1 MKKDCFAYLQGPHK
15 HRSQLILLDRYL
27 LVGRSYYMTCTG
39 LKRCS
44 CYNCGMCTDPLRYS
58 VYSGTQHPEINIQCI
73 SLTFWPLVYSCTLV
87 TVEMSTRSLVILLK
101 FTLVVKI
108 LVAFLFCSFFF
119 FFCFFCRGFDP
130 VSPLLHELTF
140 QVCYYLYIFCFI
152 KTDSTSW
159 HNSAQGLPLANLT
172 TYLFC
177 LWYV

>member
-27 LVGRSYYMTCTG
+27 LVGRNYYMTCTG

-73 SLTFWPLVYSCTLV
+73 LLTFWPLVYSCTLV

-101 FTLVVKI
+101 FTFVMKI

-119 FFCFFCRGFDP
+119 FAFFAEDLIQFLPCCMNSLFRFVIIYTYF
-130 VSPLLHELTF
+130 VS
-140 QVCYYLYIFCFI
+140 
-152 KTDSTSW
+152 
-159 HNSAQGLPLANLT
+159 
-172 TYLFC
+172 
-177 LWYV
+177 

>member
-44 CYNCGMCTDPLRYS
+44 CYNNCRMCTDPLRYS

-119 FFCFFCRGFDP
+119 FLLFLQRIWSSF
-130 VSPLLHELTF
+130 SPAAWTHFSGLLL
-140 QVCYYLYIFCFI
+140 FI
-152 KTDSTSW
+152 
-159 HNSAQGLPLANLT
+159 HI
-172 TYLFC
+172 LFHKN
-177 LWYV
+177 W

>member
-119 FFCFFCRGFDP
+119 FLLFLQRIWSSF
-130 VSPLLHELTF
+130 SPAAWTHFSGLLL
-140 QVCYYLYIFCFI
+140 FI
-152 KTDSTSW
+152 
-159 HNSAQGLPLANLT
+159 HI
-172 TYLFC
+172 LFHKN
-177 LWYV
+177 W

>member
-73 SLTFWPLVYSCTLV
+73 LLTFWPLVYSCTLV

-119 FFCFFCRGFDP
+119 LLFLQRIWSSF
-130 VSPLLHELTF
+130 SPAAWTHFSGLLL
-140 QVCYYLYIFCFI
+140 FI
-152 KTDSTSW
+152 
-159 HNSAQGLPLANLT
+159 HI
-172 TYLFC
+172 LFHKN
-177 LWYV
+177 W